1 MLKHFAPAAESKIR
15 ETMDDVSGNR
25 GFERVLEEYRD
36 KVFRLACSLL
46 ADQAA
51 AEDATQEVFLKI
63 WKALPDFRGDSSVST
78 WIYAI
83 ARNTCLTRRRTAA
96 DRRTYSLD
104 EAHAAEIPSHDP
116 PAGADCDLR
125 DAIGRLPEKY
135 RRVLTLFYLEDRSYQ
150 QVALAM
156 ALPMGTVKTYL
167 HRAKKEL
174 AQVLAE
180 QNSRKESPLPWPALN
195 SKI

>member
-1 MLKHFAPAAESKIR
+1 MLASNPS
-15 ETMDDVSGNR
+15 
-25 GFERVLEEYRD
+25 FERLLDEYRD

-63 WKALPDFRGDSSVST
+63 WRALPDFRGDSSIST

-83 ARNTCLTRRRTAA
+83 ARNTCLTGRRAEAARRTC
-96 DRRTYSLD
+96 SLD
-104 EAHAAEIPSHDP
+104 EAGAAAIPASGPP
-116 PAGADCDLR
+116 PATDSDLHA
-125 DAIGRLPEKY
+125 AIGRLPEKY
-135 RRVLTLFYLEDRSYQ
+135 RRVLVLFYLEDRSYQ

-156 ALPMGTVKTYL
+156 GLPMGTAKTYL
-167 HRAKKEL
+167 HRAKKQL
-174 AQVLAE
+174 ALVLAE
-180 QNSRKESPLPWPALN
+180 QTTRKEGAPSWPALN

>member
-1 MLKHFAPAAESKIR
+1 M
-15 ETMDDVSGNR
+15 ETVGGNQS
-25 GFERVLEEYRD
+25 FERLLDEYRD

-46 ADQAA
+46 SDQAA
-51 AEDATQEVFLKI
+51 AEDATQEIFLKI
-63 WKALPDFRGDSSVST
+63 WKALPEFRGDSSVST

-83 ARNTCLTRRRTAA
+83 ARNTCLTRRRIAA

-104 EAHAAEIPSHDP
+104 EANAAEIPSHDP
-116 PAGADCDLR
+116 PAASDSDLR
-125 DAIGRLPEKY
+125 AAIGQLPAKY
-135 RRVLTLFYLEDRSYQ
+135 AQVLVLFYMEDRSYQ

-156 ALPMGTVKTYL
+156 GLPMGTVKTYL

-174 AQVLAE
+174 AVLLAA
-180 QNSRKESPLPWPALN
+180 QDTRKENAIPWPALN